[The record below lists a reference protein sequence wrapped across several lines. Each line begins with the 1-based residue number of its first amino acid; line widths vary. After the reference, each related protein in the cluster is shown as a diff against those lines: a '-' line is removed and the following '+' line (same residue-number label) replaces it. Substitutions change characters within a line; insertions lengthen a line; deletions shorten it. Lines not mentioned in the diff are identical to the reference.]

1 MKSFCITILIAMFF
15 SISIKETSAQT
26 TQTKLNQVELMK
38 QFIGTWEC
46 ELGKRTIYRSDNKQ
60 FGNGMACIIQVIS
73 NGEIVDSVEQLF
85 GYDANTDKFVLAELI
100 KSSSIVEISS
110 VWFTS
115 EHTGEIITTD
125 PDHTKRKF
133 NFEFITPDLIKET
146 ATLDNNIV
154 VEMEFYRVK

>member
-1 MKSFCITILIAMFF
+1 MKSFCITILIAMFI
-15 SISIKETSAQT
+15 SISIKGTYAQT
-26 TQTKLNQVELMK
+26 PQTKLNQVELMK

-110 VWFTS
+110 AWFTS
-115 EHTGEIITTD
+115 EHTGEIVTTD
-125 PDHTKRKF
+125 PDGGEPKF

-146 ATLDNNIV
+146 AMLDNNMV
-154 VEMEFYRVK
+154 VEMEFNRVK

>member
-15 SISIKETSAQT
+15 LISIKETYAQT
-26 TQTKLNQVELMK
+26 TQTQLIQVELMK

-60 FGNGMACIIQVIS
+60 FGTGMACIIQVIS

-85 GYDANTDKFVLAELI
+85 GYDASTDKFVLAELI

-110 VWFTS
+110 AWFTS
-115 EHTGEIITTD
+115 EHKGEIVTTH
-125 PDHTKRKF
+125 PDSEKRKF
-133 NFEFITPDLIKET
+133 NFEFITPDLLKET

-154 VEMEFYRVK
+154 VEMEFNRVK